1 MTAHRAAAAFM
12 APLLLVLSTACQT
25 PSVPSLIKGEPVCK
39 DVKQA
44 GEMLK
49 GGLKQPV
56 RLRVMLDK
64 EVTATIM
71 IYGLPESSPQP
82 TRFLLPDANQ
92 TYTLEWGQCKGE
104 RALTTYDPRDKAAA
118 QKSGQGG
125 TFTCTEVDVYAE
137 TKHTTKKGDA
147 ASHEIALETPP
158 NAACW

>member
-1 MTAHRAAAAFM
+1 MSSWLRAA
-12 APLLLVLSTACQT
+12 PLFIALAACQT
-25 PSVPSLIKGEPVCK
+25 PSAPSLIKGEPVCR

-44 GEMLK
+44 GETLK

-56 RLRVMLDK
+56 RLRVLLKK

-82 TRFLLPDANQ
+82 TRFLLPDANE

-118 QKSGQGG
+118 QKSGSSG
-125 TFTCTEVDVYAE
+125 TFLCNEVDIYKEAE
-137 TKHTTKKGDA
+137 HTTKKGDA
-147 ASHEIALETPP
+147 STHEIALETPP
-158 NAACW
+158 NPACW